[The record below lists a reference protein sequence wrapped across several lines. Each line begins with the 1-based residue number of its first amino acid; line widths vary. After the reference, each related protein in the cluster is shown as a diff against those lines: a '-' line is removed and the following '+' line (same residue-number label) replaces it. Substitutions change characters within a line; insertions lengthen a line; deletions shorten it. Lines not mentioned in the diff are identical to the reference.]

1 MKNKNQILGELGEMV
16 AVKYLAKSKYKLIST
31 NYKTKAGEIDII
43 AKDRSH
49 LVFIEVKTRETG
61 EFLTPSEAVNKEKQA
76 KIKTSAELFLRK
88 HVKKDISY
96 RFDII
101 EVISNDNQNFHLNH
115 IKSAF
120 AYFFESCT

>member
-76 KIKTSAELFLRK
+76 KIKTSAEMFLRK

-101 EVISNDNQNFHLNH
+101 EVISSDNQNFHLNH

-120 AYFFESCT
+120 A